1 MKVYEKESLIK
12 GFLLFFI
19 VIELFLIVIL
29 YRHYQLEDEHLGEN
43 LFLEMKNYSL
53 FFDDDR
59 FDIDIVDKKKD
70 SKLYE
75 LYKDEESLYILVPFS
90 KEDNDLLKV
99 YYPISSYNKT
109 LAKVRDTT
117 FLYFFMLSLVAIL
130 ISLLFSFYALRPMRD
145 SLKLLEEFIRD
156 IIHDLNTPITSIL
169 LNLKM
174 MPQRGEE
181 VESIAISAKAISMLH
196 KNLDTYLRDM
206 KFKKE
211 PLFIKDVVQEQ
222 VKFFSSMYDYLD
234 WKIDIEDFS
243 IKSDRNA
250 LSRIIYNL
258 LSNACK
264 YNKSTGFIE
273 IIAKDGKLTIRNDSY
288 GIKNPSK
295 LFNRFYKESQRGLG
309 IGLHI
314 VQKLSDELNIKKNI
328 EVNQNIFT
336 INLIFQ
342 N

>member
-1 MKVYEKESLIK
+1 MKVYEKESLVK

-19 VIELFLIVIL
+19 VIELFLSVIL

-59 FDIDIVDKKKD
+59 FDIDIVDKNRD

-75 LYKDEESLYILVPFS
+75 LYKDTDSLYILVPFS
-90 KEDNDLLKV
+90 EDDNDLLQI

-109 LAKVRDTT
+109 LSKIRDTT
-117 FLYFFMLSLVAIL
+117 FLYFLVLSFIAIL
-130 ISLLFSFYALRPMRD
+130 ISLLFSFYALSPMRD

-174 MPQRGEE
+174 MPQKGEE
-181 VESIAISAKAISMLH
+181 VENISISAKAISMLH

-206 KFKKE
+206 KFEKE
-211 PLFIKDVVQEQ
+211 PIFIKDILEEQ
-222 VKFFSSMYDYLD
+222 IKFFFPMYDYLA
-234 WKIDIEDFS
+234 WRVDIENFT
-243 IKSDRNA
+243 INSDRNA

-264 YNKSTGFIE
+264 YNSSNGFIE

-288 GIKNPSK
+288 GVKDVSK

-328 EVNQNIFT
+328 QVNQNIFT
-336 INLIFQ
+336 INLIF
-342 N
+342 

>member
-1 MKVYEKESLIK
+1 MKVYEKESLLK
-12 GFLLFFI
+12 SFLLFFS
-19 VIELFLIVIL
+19 VIEVFLIVIL

-43 LFLEMKNYSL
+43 LFLQMKNYSL

-59 FDIDIVDKKKD
+59 FDIDVVDNEKD
-70 SKLYE
+70 SRLYE
-75 LYKDEESLYILVPFS
+75 LHKDEDTLYILVPFADD
-90 KEDNDLLKV
+90 EDDLLKI
-99 YYPISSYNKT
+99 YYPITSYYRT
-109 LAKVRDTT
+109 LAKIRWTT
-117 FLYFFMLSLVAIL
+117 FLYFFILSFIAVL
-130 ISLLFSFYALRPMRD
+130 ISSLFSFYALRPMRE

-181 VESIAISAKAISMLH
+181 VESIAVSAKAISMLH

-206 KFKKE
+206 KFSKE
-211 PLFIKDVVQEQ
+211 PIFIKEVIDEQ

-234 WKIDIEDFS
+234 WRVDVDDFS
-243 IKSDRNA
+243 IKSDKNA

-264 YNKSTGFIE
+264 YNTSNGFIE
-273 IIAKDGKLTIRNDSY
+273 IVAKNGELSIRNDSY
-288 GIKNPSK
+288 GIKDPSK
-295 LFNRFYKESQRGLG
+295 LFNRFYRESQRGLG

-314 VQKLSDELNIKKNI
+314 VQKLSDELNIKRNI
-328 EVNQNIFT
+328 KVNRNIFT
-336 INLIFQ
+336 INLIF
-342 N
+342 

>member
-1 MKVYEKESLIK
+1 MKVYEKESLVK
-12 GFLLFFI
+12 SFLLFFV
-19 VIELFLIVIL
+19 VIEIFLFVIL

-43 LFLEMKNYSL
+43 LFLNMKNYSL

-59 FDIDIVDKKKD
+59 FDIDIVDREKD

-75 LYKDEESLYILVPFS
+75 LHKDKDTLYILVPFL
-90 KEDNDLLKV
+90 KEDSDLLKI
-99 YYPISSYNKT
+99 YYPISSYHET
-109 LAKVRDTT
+109 LSKIRDTT
-117 FLYFFMLSLVAIL
+117 FLYFFILSIVSIL

-181 VESIAISAKAISMLH
+181 VESIAVSAKAISMLH

-206 KFKKE
+206 KFEKE
-211 PLFIKDVVQEQ
+211 PVFIQDVVDEQ

-234 WKIDIEDFS
+234 WRVDIENFT
-243 IKSDRNA
+243 IKSDKNA

-264 YNKSTGFIE
+264 YNTSTGFIE
-273 IIAKDGKLTIRNDSY
+273 IIAKDGKLSISNNSY
-288 GIKNPSK
+288 GIKDPSK

-328 EVNQNIFT
+328 KVNKNIFT
-336 INLIFQ
+336 INLIF
-342 N
+342 